1 MPRVITITSGKGGVG
16 KTSISLNLAL
26 ELASR
31 NQRVCL
37 FDADLGLANINI
49 LTGIQP
55 ENDLESVIDGSLDLG
70 DIVIKNFQGIDII
83 PGSSGVERMA
93 DLTRE
98 EADRLIRSFL
108 GLGEY
113 DYFIFD
119 TSAGISSQVLSFCM
133 ASHEILLVIT
143 PEPTSLTD
151 AYALL
156 KVLSRKRYP
165 STVNVVVNQV
175 KQANNAK
182 QAYGQLRNTV
192 NRFLSIKLSPLG
204 IVARDKHVP
213 MAVIAQTPF
222 LKLFPDSAASKCIQ
236 LLGKKLLTKEKN
248 MEPISLEQFWQRCL
262 GYLSKSRPVENAK
275 GNRPGATKENR
286 SEDAGQKAPVAAR
299 PTDSEAAKQEP
310 NIMGPKVPRAEKQES
325 NIIAPK
331 DPGAEKQ
338 KPDVTELLERMET
351 KLSIL
356 MDEMKQIRKMLEH
369 QAGTTE
375 APPAEVELDFE
386 AWVVKNRS

>member
-31 NQRVCL
+31 KQRVCL

-55 ENDLESVIDGSLDLG
+55 ENDLESVIDGSLALG
-70 DIVIKNFQGIDII
+70 DIVIKDFQGIDII

-98 EADRLIRSFL
+98 EAGRLIRSFL

-182 QAYGQLRNTV
+182 QAYGQLRDTV

-204 IVARDKHVP
+204 IVARDKHIP

-222 LKLFPDSAASKCIQ
+222 LKLFPDSTASKCIQ
-236 LLGKKLLTKEKN
+236 LLGRKLLTKEKN

-262 GYLSKSRPVENAK
+262 GFLAKSRPE
-275 GNRPGATKENR
+275 NRPEKATP
-286 SEDAGQKAPVAAR
+286 KAPGAAKQKHNVTE
-299 PTDSEAAKQEP
+299 PKAPGAAKQEP
-310 NIMGPKVPRAEKQES
+310 
-325 NIIAPK
+325 
-331 DPGAEKQ
+331 
-338 KPDVTELLERMET
+338 DVTDLLERMET
-351 KLSIL
+351 KISML
-356 MDEMKQIRKMLEH
+356 MSEIKQIRKMMER
-369 QAGTTE
+369 QALQKE
-375 APPAEVELDFE
+375 ESPESPAEVELDFE
-386 AWVVKNRS
+386 AWIAKNGR

>member
-26 ELASR
+26 ELASA

-55 ENDLESVIDGSLDLG
+55 ENDLESVIDGSLELSE
-70 DIVIKNFQGIDII
+70 IVIKNYQGIDII

-93 DLTRE
+93 DLTQE
-98 EADRLIRSFL
+98 EAKRLIRSFL

-151 AYALL
+151 AYSLL
-156 KVLSRKRYP
+156 KVLSRKGYNR
-165 STVNVVVNQV
+165 TVNVVVNQV
-175 KQANNAK
+175 TQSSSAK
-182 QAYGQLRNTV
+182 KAYGQLRETV

-222 LKLFPDSAASKCIQ
+222 LKLFPDSPGSRCIQ
-236 LLGKKLLTKEKN
+236 LLGRKLLAREKN
-248 MEPISLEQFWQRCL
+248 MEPISLEQFWHRCL
-262 GYLSKSRPVENAK
+262 GFLSKGRPAAGAK
-275 GNRPGATKENR
+275 RKHHEVTRPKTTEAV
-286 SEDAGQKAPVAAR
+286 AGQK
-299 PTDSEAAKQEP
+299 
-310 NIMGPKVPRAEKQES
+310 
-325 NIIAPK
+325 
-331 DPGAEKQ
+331 
-338 KPDVTELLERMET
+338 PDITVMLQRIET
-351 KLSIL
+351 KISML
-356 MDEMKQIRKMLEH
+356 MDEMKQIRKIVAH
-369 QAGTTE
+369 QENQTE
-375 APPAEVELDFE
+375 DTPAPPGEVELDFE
-386 AWVVKNRS
+386 AWFSKNRG

>member
-1 MPRVITITSGKGGVG
+1 MSSLSQRIETNHMPRVITITSGKGGVG

-26 ELASR
+26 ELASA

-55 ENDLESVIDGSLDLG
+55 ENDLESVIDGTLELSE
-70 DIVIKNFQGIDII
+70 IVIKNYQGIDII

-98 EADRLIRSFL
+98 EAKRLIRSFL

-119 TSAGISSQVLSFCM
+119 TSAGISSQVISFCM
-133 ASHEILLVIT
+133 ASHEILLVVT

-156 KVLSRKRYP
+156 KVLSRKRYT

-182 QAYGQLRNTV
+182 LAYGQLRDTV

-222 LKLFPDSAASKCIQ
+222 LKLFPDSTASKCIQ
-236 LLGKKLLTKEKN
+236 LLGRKLLTKEKN
-248 MEPISLEQFWQRCL
+248 MEPISLEQFWHRCL
-262 GYLSKSRPVENAK
+262 GFLSKSLPVAGPRHEAAKQNSPVDTRPKHPAPPRQKEHEAAK
-275 GNRPGATKENR
+275 QNRP
-286 SEDAGQKAPVAAR
+286 EDAGQTA
-299 PTDSEAAKQEP
+299 
-310 NIMGPKVPRAEKQES
+310 
-325 NIIAPK
+325 
-331 DPGAEKQ
+331 PGAAKQ
-338 KPDVTELLERMET
+338 KPDFTAMLERMEAKIST
-351 KLSIL
+351 L
-356 MDEMKQIRKMLEH
+356 MAEMKQIRKMMEH
-369 QAGTTE
+369 QAHQTE
-375 APPAEVELDFE
+375 ESPASPGEVELDFE
-386 AWVVKNRS
+386 AWFAKNRG

>member
-26 ELASR
+26 ELASA

-55 ENDLESVIDGSLDLG
+55 ENDLEAVIDGSLELG
-70 DIVIKNFQGIDII
+70 DILIKNFQGIDII

-93 DLTRE
+93 DLTRA
-98 EADRLIRSFL
+98 EAQRLIRSFL

-133 ASHEILLVIT
+133 ASQEILLVVT

-156 KVLSRKRYP
+156 KVLSRKRYT

-175 KQANNAK
+175 KQTNNAK
-182 QAYGQLRNTV
+182 QAYSQLRDTV
-192 NRFLSIKLSPLG
+192 NRFLSVKLSPLG
-204 IVARDKHVP
+204 IVARDKHIP

-222 LKLFPDSAASKCIQ
+222 LKLFPDSTASKCIH
-236 LLGKKLLTKEKN
+236 LLGRKLLSKDKN
-248 MEPISLEQFWQRCL
+248 PAPMPLEQFWHRCL
-262 GYLSKSRPVENAK
+262 GFLAENQPVSPGKRPKDSGSVIPENAESK
-275 GNRPGATKENR
+275 IPG
-286 SEDAGQKAPVAAR
+286 AAR
-299 PTDSEAAKQEP
+299 PDNTAPKNKETDTQEP
-310 NIMGPKVPRAEKQES
+310 DLTV
-325 NIIAPK
+325 
-331 DPGAEKQ
+331 
-338 KPDVTELLERMET
+338 LLERMEN
-351 KLSIL
+351 KISLL
-356 MDEMKQIRKMLEH
+356 MNEMKEIKQLVEH
-369 QAGTTE
+369 RANQAPMTE
-375 APPAEVELDFE
+375 APPAAPAEVELDFE
-386 AWVVKNRS
+386 AWYAKSRG